1 MDYKHLLPSHD
12 IILLIQNIRSIKEV
26 KRMAH
31 EPRKTIKVAPD
42 SELGRLV
49 DEARRHPV
57 LLEKDGAVY
66 SINPHSSDPDD
77 LWTGYDPKKV
87 WEAISAYGG
96 SWNGVDAEAMITA
109 VYEARTR
116 GSRPAHHP

>member
-1 MDYKHLLPSHD
+1 
-12 IILLIQNIRSIKEV
+12 
-26 KRMAH
+26 MAH
-31 EPRKTIKVAPD
+31 EPTKKIKVAAD

-66 SINPHSSDPDD
+66 SISPHGSDPDD
-77 LWTGYDPKKV
+77 LWTGYDLKKV

-96 SWNGVDAEAMITA
+96 SWNDIDAEAMITA
-109 VYEARTR
+109 VYAARTQ
-116 GSRPAHHP
+116 GSRPATHP

>member
-1 MDYKHLLPSHD
+1 MP
-12 IILLIQNIRSIKEV
+12 R
-26 KRMAH
+26 
-31 EPRKTIKVAPD
+31 EPRKKIKVAAD
-42 SELGRLV
+42 SELGKLV

-66 SINPHSSDPDD
+66 SISLHSSDPDD

-96 SWNGVDAEAMITA
+96 SWNDVDAEAMIAT
-109 VYEARTR
+109 VYAARTR
-116 GSRPAHHP
+116 GSRPAPHP